1 MYYKRTISKVI
12 QNASETFP
20 AVLIAGPRQVGKTTV
35 FEHNLDGRTSVSL
48 DDMGIRNLA
57 RTDPALFF
65 KTFTPP
71 LLIDEVQYAPELFPH
86 IKMIAD
92 KEKRDGLFWLTGSQM
107 FNLMKN
113 MTESLAG
120 RVAVLTLQG
129 LAQAEKT
136 GRADSEPFLPSSEL
150 KKDIPQ
156 TSLSDVYTLIH
167 KGSYPKLIAS
177 EKTDWNIFY
186 GSYVYSYVERDV
198 RRIANIG
205 QEAAFLKFL
214 KVAAARTGQL
224 LNCAD
229 MARDL
234 EVSVN
239 TVKSWLSV
247 LETSGLIYLLR
258 PYSNNMTS
266 RAVKTP
272 KLYFFDTGLACW
284 LTGWETPEVLQNGA
298 MNGAM
303 LETYLVTEIIKS
315 YWHNGKRA
323 NVWFYRDRDKRE
335 IDLLI
340 EKNGILHPVEIKR
353 TAAPK
358 LKDVKSFDTLERSG
372 TKIGPGALVCLTDT
386 PLPLSKNAVAMPVTY
401 I

>member
-1 MYYKRTISKVI
+1 V
-12 QNASETFP
+12 
-20 AVLIAGPRQVGKTTV
+20 VLITGPRQVGKTTV

-48 DDMGIRNLA
+48 DDISIRNLA

-65 KTFTPP
+65 KTYTPP

-113 MTESLAG
+113 VTESLAG
-120 RVAVLTLQG
+120 RAAVLSLQG
-129 LAQAEKT
+129 LTQAEKAD
-136 GRADSEPFLPSSEL
+136 RADSEPFLPSFEL
-150 KKDIPQ
+150 QKVVPLMSLADI
-156 TSLSDVYTLIH
+156 YAAIH
-167 KGSYPKLIAS
+167 RGSYPKLIAS

-186 GSYVYSYVERDV
+186 SSYVNSYVERDV
-198 RRIANIG
+198 RQIANIG
-205 QEAAFLKFL
+205 HEAAFLKFL

-224 LNCAD
+224 LNYAD
-229 MARDL
+229 MARDV

-239 TVKSWLSV
+239 TIKSWLSV

-284 LTGWETPEVLQNGA
+284 LTGWETPEVLRNGA

-303 LETYLVTEIIKS
+303 LETYVVSEIIKS
-315 YWHNGKRA
+315 FWHNGKRA
-323 NVWFYRDRDKRE
+323 NIWFYRDRDKKE

-358 LKDVKSFDTLERSG
+358 LKDVKSFDMLKSTGAE
-372 TKIGPGALVCLTDT
+372 IGLGALICLIDT
-386 PLPLSKNAVAMPVTY
+386 PLPLSKNIVAIPITY

>member
-1 MYYKRTISKVI
+1 MYYRRTISKVL
-12 QNASETFP
+12 QHASETFP

-48 DDMGIRNLA
+48 DDMGVRNLA

-92 KEKRDGLFWLTGSQM
+92 REKRDGLFWLTGSQM
-107 FNLMKN
+107 FSLMKN

-129 LAQAEKT
+129 LTQAEKT
-136 GRADSEPFLPSSEL
+136 GRADSEPFLPSFEL
-150 KKDIPQ
+150 KKDIPAA
-156 TSLSDVYTLIH
+156 SLLNVYTLIH

-186 GSYVYSYVERDV
+186 GSYVSSYVERDV
-198 RRIANIG
+198 RQIANIG
-205 QEAAFLKFL
+205 QEAAFFKFL

-224 LNCAD
+224 LNYAD
-229 MARDL
+229 MARDV

-239 TVKSWLSV
+239 TIKSWLSV
-247 LETSGLIYLLR
+247 LETSGLVYLLR

-266 RAVKTP
+266 RAIKTP

-284 LTGWETPEVLQNGA
+284 LTGWETPELLQHGA

-303 LETYLVTEIIKS
+303 LETYVVSEIIKS
-315 YWHNGKRA
+315 YWHNGKQA
-323 NVWFYRDRDKRE
+323 NVWFYRDIDKKE

-358 LKDVKSFDTLERSG
+358 LKDVKSFNMLKSTGAD
-372 TKIGPGALVCLTDT
+372 IGIGALICLTDT
-386 PLPLSKNAVAMPVTY
+386 PLPLSKNVAAMPVTY

>member
-35 FEHNLDGRTSVSL
+35 FEHSLDGRTSVSL

-65 KTFTPP
+65 KMFTPP

-92 KEKRDGLFWLTGSQM
+92 REKRDGLFWLTGSQM

-129 LAQAEKT
+129 LSQAEKT
-136 GRADSEPFLPSSEL
+136 GGADSEPFLPSSEL

-156 TSLSDVYTLIH
+156 MSLSDIYTLIH

-186 GSYVYSYVERDV
+186 SSYVYSYVERDV
-198 RRIANIG
+198 RQIANVG

-229 MARDL
+229 MARDV

-239 TVKSWLSV
+239 TTKSWLSV

-258 PYSNNMTS
+258 PYSSNMTS

-303 LETYLVTEIIKS
+303 LETYVVTEIIKS

-340 EKNGILHPVEIKR
+340 ERNGTLHPAEIKR

-358 LKDVKSFDTLERSG
+358 LKDVRSFDTLERTG
-372 TKIGPGALVCLTDT
+372 AKIGPGALVCLADT
-386 PLPLSKNAVAMPVTY
+386 PLPLSKNVTAMPVAY